1 MDQSITRRSQPCW
14 YRVDGV
20 GNIAINDSFML
31 EGAIYHLIKT
41 HFRREKYYVDLLELF
56 HGVRIAVSSAGPQCW
71 RMLQV
76 SYKTEMGQLVD
87 LISAPEDSV
96 DLNRFSLAK

>member
-1 MDQSITRRSQPCW
+1 
-14 YRVDGV
+14 
-20 GNIAINDSFML
+20 
-31 EGAIYHLIKT
+31 
-41 HFRREKYYVDLLELF
+41 
-56 HGVRIAVSSAGPQCW
+56 
-71 RMLQV
+71 MLQV